1 MASQTEITVRYA
13 ETDCMGVVHHAV
25 YPVWYEI
32 ARTDYI
38 KNLGMSYSDM
48 EKNGVMLPV
57 TGISC
62 NYKLPARYDDTL
74 IITAKVTRF
83 TPARIEFYY
92 SVTKKGDSQVLSE
105 GTSSHAFVDAES
117 FRPLNFKKAMP
128 EFYARME
135 KEYKADNLLNDPS

>member
-1 MASQTEITVRYA
+1 MASFSEITVRYA

-25 YPVWYEI
+25 YPVWFEI

-38 KNLGMSYSDM
+38 KSVGMSYSEM
-48 EKNGVMLPV
+48 EKSGVMLPV

-62 NYKLPARYDDTL
+62 RYHLPAKYDDTL
-74 IITAKVTRF
+74 IVKATVSRF

-92 SVTKKGDSQVLSE
+92 CVTRKGEEQILCE
-105 GTSSHAFVDAES
+105 GTSSHGFVDAES

-128 EFYARME
+128 ELYERME
-135 KEYKADNLLNDPS
+135 QEYQKDTGT

>member
-1 MASQTEITVRYA
+1 MASYSEITVCYA

-25 YPVWYEI
+25 YPVWFEI

-38 KNLGMSYSDM
+38 KSVGMSYSDM

-62 NYKLPARYDDTL
+62 RYHLPAKYDDTL
-74 IITAKVTRF
+74 VVKAAVSRF
-83 TPARIEFYY
+83 TPARVEFYY
-92 SVTKKGDSQVLSE
+92 TVTRKGEQQLLCE
-105 GTSSHAFVDAES
+105 GTSSHGFVDAQT

-128 EFYARME
+128 QLYAAME
-135 KEYKADNLLNDPS
+135 QAFIADSAENQR